1 MAEGRGSIRG
11 AVASVGVLACACSFG
26 VAGPPQAAASWTQ
39 WGGPDR
45 NFTVASRGLISGWPE
60 GGPARLWS
68 REFGA
73 GYSAVLYENGR
84 LYTMVRESE
93 DEVVVALDA
102 DSGKTVW
109 EYRYPAPH
117 YENQTAQFGG
127 GPNATPLIA
136 GEFLYTV
143 GFTSKLH
150 CLKKQDGTLVWSH
163 DLVAELGG
171 ARLQFGYSAS
181 PVAYE
186 SMVVVL
192 VGGKRHGAI
201 GFDQADGSMR
211 WQAVP
216 VDISYASP
224 LIIDVDGQ
232 DQLVFMTPTEVVGI
246 ELRAGEIQWR
256 HPHENQ
262 YKNNCAGPWWGDDNL
277 LFVSSQGDAGGRTL
291 KLTRRNERTTVE
303 EVARDRKMKVF
314 HNSGVRL
321 GDYLYAGSHEFVAA
335 HNVRTGE
342 TAWKER
348 GFSEANVLF
357 ADGKMILLDE
367 NGQLAL
373 ATVSPTGF
381 AVQAKVQLLEKPTW
395 TAPTLVGTRLYVRGE
410 KTLMALDLGAASA
423 PSKPS
428 SP

>member
-1 MAEGRGSIRG
+1 MVASIG
-11 AVASVGVLACACSFG
+11 LLACVCSVGVS
-26 VAGPPQAAASWTQ
+26 GPPQSAASWTQ

-45 NFTVASRGLISGWPE
+45 NFIVASHGLISGWSE
-60 GGPARLWS
+60 DGPARLWS
-68 REFGA
+68 RAFGA
-73 GYSAVLYENGR
+73 GYAAVLYEDGR
-84 LYTMVRESE
+84 LYTMFRESE

-102 DSGKTVW
+102 DSGKTLW

-117 YENQTAQFGG
+117 YESQTAQFGG
-127 GPNATPLIA
+127 GPNAAPLIV
-136 GEFLYTV
+136 GDLLYTV

-150 CLKKQDGTLVWSH
+150 CLNKQDGRPVWSH
-163 DLVAELGG
+163 DLVTEFGG
-171 ARLQFGYSAS
+171 ARLQFGYASS

-192 VGGKRHGAI
+192 VGGEKHGAI
-201 GFDQADGSMR
+201 GLDQADGALR
-211 WQAVP
+211 WRAEA

-224 LIIDVDGQ
+224 LIIEVDGQ
-232 DQLVFMTPTEVVGI
+232 YQLVFMTPTEVVGI
-246 ELRAGEIQWR
+246 DLEHGRIQWR
-256 HPHENQ
+256 HAHENQ

-277 LFVSSQGDAGGRTL
+277 LFVSSQGDVGSRTL
-291 KLTRRNERTTVE
+291 KLTRHEGRTTVE
-303 EVARDRKMKVF
+303 EIARDRKMKVF

-335 HNVRTGE
+335 HNVRTGV

-373 ATVSPTGF
+373 ATVSPKGF
-381 AVQAKVQLLEKPTW
+381 TVHARVQLLEKPAW
-395 TAPTLVGTRLYVRGE
+395 TAPTLVGTRLFVRGK
-410 KTLMALDLGAASA
+410 KTLMALDLGATTP
-423 PSKPS
+423 PSPPS
-428 SP
+428 P